1 MTCMRVLP
9 PISSLQPHTD
19 SQPPK
24 QLLVASSRET
34 WIPQKRRKSASVII
48 KLNMD
53 LKAKNQKFYIKYM
66 DRASATED
74 D

>member
-1 MTCMRVLP
+1 M
-9 PISSLQPHTD
+9 
-19 SQPPK
+19 
-24 QLLVASSRET
+24 
-34 WIPQKRRKSASVII
+34 I

>member
-1 MTCMRVLP
+1 MYESAPTNFF
-9 PISSLQPHTD
+9 STAHTD

-24 QLLVASSRET
+24 HLLVTSSRET